1 MLFQFRWTLLALV
14 ICLNSA
20 CTVYES
26 WPGGSR
32 SKQNESPAPVTRE
45 GPAMSTPGT
54 TDEPPVTVAQP
65 APVMDEIAQPTG
77 PAGFLLDQAARQRE
91 SGDLQA
97 AATSVER
104 AMRIQPGNPWLSLE
118 LARIRLEQ
126 GNHGQA
132 ELLAQRALAQAGG
145 DRGLRSTCWEVTA
158 AAREAAG
165 DSNGAA
171 VALRRAS
178 E

>member
-1 MLFQFRWTLLALV
+1 MPFQFRWTLLALV
-14 ICLNSA
+14 VCLNSA
-20 CTVYES
+20 CAVYES

-45 GPAMSTPGT
+45 GPARTTTGT
-54 TDEPPVTVAQP
+54 TDQPPIGDTEPP
-65 APVMDEIAQPTG
+65 PVVDEIAQPTG
-77 PAGFLLDQAARQRE
+77 PAGFLLDQASRQRE

-97 AATSVER
+97 AATSIER

-126 GNHGQA
+126 GNNGQA
-132 ELLAQRALAQAGG
+132 ELLAQRALTQAGG